1 MSKGVVL
8 LFLFAAGLIILTLL
22 IVALASARQKAAA
35 AGHLPPSRRPGPTD
49 EALEGRSLE
58 GYQAAGVVLTVLLT
72 VLLPFLYVHEP
83 TRQRE
88 ASAKEV
94 KESVTLGRQV
104 FQTFCARCHGID
116 ANGGVVKRYVI
127 PGVKGA
133 KPQDYP
139 APNLHEIWQRHQGQD
154 VAQIAWQ
161 TIQQGRP
168 PSPMP
173 AWGVRYGG
181 AMNDQQITNLVNYL
195 LSIQS
200 DNKKRPEREF
210 SALGT
215 HEVLALERAIRAGQR
230 RGAPTG
236 RQTVE

>member
-35 AGHLPPSRRPGPTD
+35 AGHLPPSRRPGPAD
-49 EALEGRSLE
+49 EALEGHLLE

-72 VLLPFLYVHEP
+72 VLLPFLYIREP
-83 TRQRE
+83 ARQRD
-88 ASAKEV
+88 ADAKFSS
-94 KESVTLGRQV
+94 ESVELGKQT
-104 FQTFCARCHGID
+104 FETFCARCHGLT
-116 ANGGVVKRYVI
+116 ATGGVVKRYVI

-133 KPQDYP
+133 KPADYP

-173 AWGVRYGG
+173 SWGVRYGG
-181 AMNDQQITNLVNYL
+181 AMNDQQVTNLVNYL

-200 DNKKRPEREF
+200 DNKKRPELDF
-210 SALGT
+210 KALGT
-215 HEVLALERAIRAGQR
+215 REELLALVRALRAG
-230 RGAPTG
+230 
-236 RQTVE
+236 

>member
-8 LFLFAAGLIILTLL
+8 LFLFAAALIILTLL

-49 EALEGRSLE
+49 EALEGRLLE
-58 GYQAAGVVLTVLLT
+58 SYQAAGVVLTVLLT
-72 VLLPFLYVHEP
+72 VLLPFLYVLEP
-83 TRQRE
+83 SRQHD
-88 ASAKEV
+88 ASSRLS
-94 KESVTLGRQV
+94 KESVELGKQT
-104 FQTFCARCHGID
+104 FETFCARCHGLN
-116 ANGGVVKRYVI
+116 ATGGVVKRYVI

-133 KPQDYP
+133 KPADYP
-139 APNLHEIWQRHQGQD
+139 APNLHEIWQRHQGQE
-154 VAQIAWQ
+154 VAQVAWQ

-200 DNKKRPEREF
+200 DNKKRPELDFQALSTREAI
-210 SALGT
+210 AL
-215 HEVLALERAIRAGQR
+215 VRALRAG
-230 RGAPTG
+230 
-236 RQTVE
+236 

>member
-35 AGHLPPSRRPGPTD
+35 AGHLPPSRRPGPAD

-72 VLLPFLYVHEP
+72 LLLPFLYVREP
-83 TRQRE
+83 ARQRE
-88 ASAKEV
+88 ATSKEI
-94 KESVTLGRQV
+94 KESVTLGRQT
-104 FQTFCARCHGID
+104 FQQFCAQCHGLD

-133 KPQDYP
+133 KPADFP
-139 APNLHEIWQRHQGQD
+139 APNLHEIWQRHPNQD
-154 VAQIAWQ
+154 VAQVAWQ

-168 PSPMP
+168 PTPMP

-200 DNKKRPEREF
+200 DNKQRPEREF
-210 SALGT
+210 KALST
-215 HEVLALERAIRAGQR
+215 REVLALERALRAAYR
-230 RGAPTG
+230 SGASTG
-236 RQTVE
+236 RQTVQ

>member
-8 LFLFAAGLIILTLL
+8 LFLFAAALIILTLL
-22 IVALASARQKAAA
+22 IVALASARQKATA
-35 AGHLPPSRRPGPTD
+35 AGHLPPSRRPGPAD
-49 EALEGRSLE
+49 EALEGRLLE

-72 VLLPFLYVHEP
+72 ILLPFLYIREP
-83 TRQRE
+83 TRQRDATSNE
-88 ASAKEV
+88 KTQ
-94 KESVTLGRQV
+94 SVTLGRET
-104 FQTFCARCHGID
+104 FQTFCARCHGLD
-116 ANGGVVKRYVI
+116 AKGGVVKRYVI

-133 KPQDYP
+133 KPADYP
-139 APNLHEIWQRHQGQD
+139 APDLHMIWQRHSGQD

-200 DNKKRPEREF
+200 DNKKRPELDFQALDTREAI
-210 SALGT
+210 AL
-215 HEVLALERAIRAGQR
+215 VRALRSG
-230 RGAPTG
+230 
-236 RQTVE
+236 

>member
-8 LFLFAAGLIILTLL
+8 LFLFAAVLIVLTLL
-22 IVALASARQKAAA
+22 IVALYSARQKASA
-35 AGHLPPSRRPGPTD
+35 AGYLPPSRRPGPTD
-49 EALEGRSLE
+49 AALEGRLLE
-58 GYQAAGVVLTVLLT
+58 GYQAVGVVLTVLLT
-72 VLLPFLYVHEP
+72 VLLPFLYIREP

-88 ASAKEV
+88 ATAREAS
-94 KESVTLGRQV
+94 ESVVLGRQT
-104 FQTFCARCHGID
+104 FETFCARCHGMN
-116 ANGGVVKRYVI
+116 ATGGVVKRYVI

-133 KPQDYP
+133 KPADYP

-154 VAQIAWQ
+154 VAQVAWQ

-173 AWGVRYGG
+173 VWGVRYGG

-200 DNKKRPEREF
+200 DNKKRPELEF
-210 SALGT
+210 KALST
-215 HEVLALERAIRAGQR
+215 RDAVALVRALRSG
-230 RGAPTG
+230 
-236 RQTVE
+236 